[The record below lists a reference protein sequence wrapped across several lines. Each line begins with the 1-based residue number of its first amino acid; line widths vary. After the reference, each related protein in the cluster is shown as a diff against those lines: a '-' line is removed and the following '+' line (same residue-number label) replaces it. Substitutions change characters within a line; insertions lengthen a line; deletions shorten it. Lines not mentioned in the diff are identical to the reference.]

1 MMVNRFLIWL
11 RGLFNLEAYKT
22 REDEVIESI
31 RNNVEF
37 RGTNLWIL
45 IFAIVIASVG
55 LNVNSTAV
63 VIGAMLISPLMGP
76 IIGIGLGVGIYD
88 FHLIK
93 KSARNLA
100 VAVVISVLTAA
111 IYFLITPLKDAHSEL
126 LARTTPTI
134 WDVFIAFAGGMA
146 AIIAISSKEKGNVI
160 PGAAIATALI
170 PPLCTAGYGVATG
183 NLNYFVGAFYLFLI
197 NTVFICLATILI
209 VRYLRFPVFSFVNEQ
224 TARKVKRSITWVAI
238 ITIIPSIVLATRL
251 VLKNIYENKVNSFV
265 ENELHLPNTIV
276 VDQETD
282 YLNKKITLFLIGDR
296 LDSSHLE
303 RLVYKLAKYGLEDT
317 ELAVKQ
323 GQEQN
328 EQAGFDAELMEDLI
342 RRNRQELDE
351 KSAQL
356 RRLQAENEN
365 FHKTQLPT
373 QEVLAEMQAQSY
385 PVQAISL
392 SRNKL
397 IGIEGDTVCIAY
409 LKLSESLTK
418 EEQNKLERWLKV
430 RTKSSEIRVLYELQA
445 QD

>member
-1 MMVNRFLIWL
+1 MVNRFITWL
-11 RGLFNLEAYKT
+11 RGLFNLDAYKT

-45 IFAIVIASVG
+45 IFAIIIASVG

-88 FHLIK
+88 FQLIK

-111 IYFLITPLKDAHSEL
+111 IYFFITPIKDAHSEL

-146 AIIAISSKEKGNVI
+146 AIIAINSKEKGNVI

-183 NLNYFVGAFYLFLI
+183 NLSYFIGAFYLFLI

-209 VRYLRFPVFSFVNEQ
+209 VRYLRFPVFSFVNDQ
-224 TARKVKRSITWVAI
+224 TAKKVKRSITWVAV

-251 VLKNIYENKVNSFV
+251 VLKNIYENKVNTYV
-265 ENELHLPNTIV
+265 EKEFHLPNTIV

-296 LDSSHLE
+296 LDSTDIK
-303 RLVYKLAKYGLEDT
+303 RLSFKLSDYGLGET
-317 ELAVKQ
+317 ELAIKQ
-323 GQEQN
+323 GQEQT
-328 EQAGFDAELMEDLI
+328 EQIGFDTELMEDML

-351 KSAQL
+351 KNEEL
-356 RRLQAENEN
+356 RKLQSENKLLLESL
-365 FHKTQLPT
+365 LPAN
-373 QEVLAEMQAQSY
+373 EVLEEMQAQNY
-385 PVQAISL
+385 PVLAISL
-392 SRNKL
+392 SRNRL
-397 IGIEGDTVCIAY
+397 IGIEGDTVCLAF
-409 LKLSESLTK
+409 LKLNKELAK
-418 EEQNKLERWLKV
+418 EEKTKLERWLKV
-430 RTKSSEIRVLYELQA
+430 RTKSAEIRVLYEISQ
-445 QD
+445 

>member
-1 MMVNRFLIWL
+1 MANRFLNWL
-11 RGLFNLEAYKT
+11 RGLFNLDAYKT

-45 IFAIVIASVG
+45 IFAIIIASVG

-88 FHLIK
+88 FQLIK

-100 VAVVISVLTAA
+100 VAVVIAVITAA
-111 IYFLITPLKDAHSEL
+111 LYFLITPLKDAHSEL

-170 PPLCTAGYGVATG
+170 PPLCTAGFGVATG
-183 NLNYFVGAFYLFLI
+183 NLTYFIGAFYLFLI

-251 VLKNIYENKVNSFV
+251 VLKNIYENKVDAYVQTEF
-265 ENELHLPNTIV
+265 HLPNTIV
-276 VDQETD
+276 IDQETD
-282 YLNKKITLFLIGDR
+282 YLNKKVTLFLIGDR
-296 LDSSHLE
+296 LDSSDVE
-303 RLVYKLAKYGLEDT
+303 RLVFKLADYGLEDT
-317 ELAVKQ
+317 ELAIKQ

-328 EQAGFDAELMEDLI
+328 EKAGFDAELMEDLI

-351 KSAQL
+351 KSAAL
-356 RRLQAENEN
+356 SKLQTENEN
-365 FHKTQLPT
+365 FHKTQLPA
-373 QEVLAEMQAQSY
+373 QEVLEEMQAQNY
-385 PVQAISL
+385 PVEAISL

-397 IGIEGDTVCIAY
+397 IGLEGDTVCLAF
-409 LKLSESLTK
+409 LKLNKNLNKK
-418 EEQNKLERWLKV
+418 EQANLERWLKV
-430 RTKSSEIRVLYELQA
+430 RTRSKELKVMYELSGEE
-445 QD
+445 